1 MKINYHAGL
10 KLTIVLRDVI
20 LLILSSFHR
29 PLVVI
34 ATVKNLL
41 QYAVLFSPTECFRWF
56 LAVCIKF
63 FIVSD
68 ETIEQRPG
76 WIDHKIQRPHCVT
89 LQIKA
94 GCSEHSQ
101 RYPRSS
107 STSPSIESNHP
118 AIPTKRVTTPALSS
132 NIKIVGK
139 NSRRMA
145 LQQRMVDDL
154 TVGTTEINYHADIS
168 ARKSVQSKLVRK
180 LDETAKY
187 KTSLHRIHVTIR
199 CLKSMTASDQKKS
212 RRAPKDQ
219 RLLICQMAT
228 SENPSLPLHML
239 MDRSKYSRRYL
250 IKKLTKRAKSLTK
263 LLVVAERKIQKS
275 RVNER
280 KLASAVSIKYS
291 LSLRPLLNPIF

>member
-1 MKINYHAGL
+1 MKSNYHAGL
-10 KLTIVLRDVI
+10 KLTIALRDVI
-20 LLILSSFHR
+20 ILILSFFHR

-34 ATVKNLL
+34 ATVKSLL

-63 FIVSD
+63 FIVAD

-76 WIDHKIQRPHCVT
+76 CVDHKEQRPHCVT
-89 LQIKA
+89 LQIEA
-94 GCSEHSQ
+94 GCSKHNQ
-101 RYPRSS
+101 KHPQIS

-118 AIPTKRVTTPALSS
+118 AIPTKRVKTPALSS

-139 NSRRMA
+139 TSRRMA
-145 LQQRMVDDL
+145 LQQRMLHYL
-154 TVGTTEINYHADIS
+154 TVGTTEINYHAEIS
-168 ARKSVQSKLVRK
+168 AEKSIQSKLVRK
-180 LDETAKY
+180 LGETAKY

-228 SENPSLPLHML
+228 SGNPSLPLHML
-239 MDRSKYSRRYL
+239 MDRSKHSRRYL
-250 IKKLTKRAKSLTK
+250 IKNLKKRAKSITK

-280 KLASAVSIKYS
+280 RLTSAVSITFAPY
-291 LSLRPLLNPIF
+291 L